1 MNAFLRSTSLVLAA
15 CLVCSTSF
23 AQVAISARSGMV
35 HYSEGDVSIA
45 GQALDT
51 KFGHFPDVKEGQ
63 VLKTTEGRAEIL
75 LTPGVFL
82 RVSENSSVKMISSRL
97 IDTRVELLTGSILVE
112 CAELQKDNAVTFIY
126 KDATVEFHKKGL
138 IRLDTA
144 GDMLR
149 VYDGEASVTKSG
161 QTMTLKEGKETLLSG
176 VLSPEKFDNKVGDPF
191 YRWASRR
198 AGDLAVANL
207 SAAKSVQEN
216 GGSWLSSGWMWNPM
230 FGSFTYI
237 PYRGFYNS
245 PFGYNYYSPSYVV
258 RVYENARPVSNA
270 GNSGFSGSGG
280 GGVNRSPQYNSNLG
294 YDTAPRSSA
303 VYQNSAPVSSG
314 AGNAAAVSAPA
325 AGGRTGDSGGSHN
338 SGGRGR

>member
-1 MNAFLRSTSLVLAA
+1 MNAILRSTSLILGA
-15 CLVCSTSF
+15 CLVCSPSF

-35 HYSEGDVSIA
+35 HYSEGDVSVA
-45 GQALDT
+45 GQALDS
-51 KFGHFPDVKEGQ
+51 KFGKFPDVKEGQ
-63 VLKTTEGRAEIL
+63 VLATTEGRAEIL

-97 IDTRVELLTGSILVE
+97 IDTRVELLTGSMLVE

-138 IRLDTA
+138 IRLDA
-144 GDMLR
+144 DDDMLR
-149 VYDGEASVTKSG
+149 VYDGEASVTKAG
-161 QTMTLKEGKETLLSG
+161 ETMTLKEGKQTLLSG

-216 GGSWLSSGWMWNPM
+216 GTSWLSSGWRWNPM
-230 FGSFTYI
+230 FGAFTYI

-245 PFGYNYYSPSYVV
+245 PFGYNYYSPAYVV
-258 RVYENARPVSNA
+258 RVYENARPVNNV
-270 GNSGFSGSGG
+270 GNSGFGG
-280 GGVNRSPQYNSNLG
+280 MGGIDRSPQYNSNLG
-294 YDTAPRSSA
+294 YNTAPRSSPA
-303 VYQNSAPVSSG
+303 YQNSAPVSSG
-314 AGNAAAVSAPA
+314 AGNAAAPAPV
-325 AGGRTGDSGGSHN
+325 GRTGDAGGSRN
-338 SGGRGR
+338 SGRGR